1 MRRLIF
7 LLEEPSAEEMLK
19 GILPRML
26 AEHIY
31 PEYKVF
37 EGKQDLEKKLPIIL
51 RAWRVPDCSFII
63 IRDQDSGDCLTI
75 KQRLAKLW
83 QDSGRTDVP
92 MLIRIA
98 CRELESFYLG
108 DLAAVEKG
116 IGVRGIISM
125 QSKKKYREPDKLGN
139 PSAELR
145 RLTAGCYEKVLGSR
159 AIAPHLDLNGNRSQS
174 FNALVSGIR
183 HLMETP

>member
-19 GILPRML
+19 GILPRIL
-26 AEHIY
+26 PENVH

-37 EGKQDLEKKLPIIL
+37 EGKQDLEKRLPIIL
-51 RAWRVPDCSFII
+51 RAWMVPDCSFII
-63 IRDQDSGDCLTI
+63 IRDQDSGDCLVV
-75 KQRLAKLW
+75 KQRLFNLLQKT
-83 QDSGRTDVP
+83 GKGDVP

-116 IGVRGIISM
+116 VGVRGLAGM
-125 QSKKKYREPDKLGN
+125 QNKKKFREPDRLGS
-139 PSAELR
+139 PSGELK
-145 RLTAGCYEKVLGSR
+145 RLTAGLYEKVSGSR
-159 AIAPHLDLNGNRSQS
+159 AIAPHLNLERNKSHS
-174 FNALVSGIR
+174 FKALVEGIR
-183 HLMETP
+183 KIAGVS